1 VGKSQDP
8 SLLDYTLYSVRGGES
23 VASSP
28 SIFIFI
34 INGREARRGPQSQT
48 PPNHTHKV
56 GR

>member
-1 VGKSQDP
+1 MGKSQDP